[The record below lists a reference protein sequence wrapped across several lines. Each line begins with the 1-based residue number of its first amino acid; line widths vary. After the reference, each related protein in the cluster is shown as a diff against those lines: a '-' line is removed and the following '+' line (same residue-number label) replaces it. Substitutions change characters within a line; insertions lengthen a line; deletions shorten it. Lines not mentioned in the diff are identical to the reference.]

1 VRALAVAP
9 VVGLLFHSRDRRA
22 RARAAASRLVPMGL
36 ISASNTVTYFVAI
49 DRMSPALVTLVIY
62 VYPALAVVGSWLLGW
77 TRLTGLTAV
86 ALSATLGGV
95 LLTIGWPEGSVDPLA
110 VGLALC
116 NATFFAC
123 WLLLAQSALRQA
135 DAVTCFAAATGSS
148 QVAVLVGSLVLAN
161 PEPGSRAAIVA
172 CLLGAGVVSTVIA
185 FLLQL
190 HGIARLGGAATALVT
205 SLEIVTVVVLS
216 AILFDDPIGG
226 GILVGGLLV
235 VTGAALA
242 PLSVRPVPT
251 RRPTT
256 APAEG
261 Q

>member
-1 VRALAVAP
+1 
-9 VVGLLFHSRDRRA
+9 
-22 RARAAASRLVPMGL
+22 
-36 ISASNTVTYFVAI
+36 
-49 DRMSPALVTLVIY
+49 
-62 VYPALAVVGSWLLGW
+62 VGS
-77 TRLTGLTAV
+77 
-86 ALSATLGGV
+86 
-95 LLTIGWPEGSVDPLA
+95 
-110 VGLALC
+110 
-116 NATFFAC
+116 F
-123 WLLLAQSALRQA
+123 
-135 DAVTCFAAATGSS
+135 
-148 QVAVLVGSLVLAN
+148 VLAS
-161 PEPGSRAAIVA
+161 PELGSGSAIVA

-216 AILFDDPIGG
+216 AIFFDDPVGG

-242 PLSVRPVPT
+242 PLSVRPVPI
-251 RRPTT
+251 RGPTT

>member
-1 VRALAVAP
+1 MRFAYDHGTSVSGATAVRALAVAP

-62 VYPALAVVGSWLLGW
+62 VYPALAV
-77 TRLTGLTAV
+77 
-86 ALSATLGGV
+86 
-95 LLTIGWPEGSVDPLA
+95 
-110 VGLALC
+110 GLALC

-161 PEPGSRAAIVA
+161 PQPGSRAAIVA

-216 AILFDDPIGG
+216 AIVFDDPIGG
-226 GILVGGLLV
+226 GIVVGGLLV

-261 Q
+261 L